1 MSSEP
6 GGPAAAS
13 LSQLLSGWL
22 PAQRWFPVRG
32 GSTLRRIGGIRL
44 AEDTE
49 SADEVQL
56 QLHVLAVTP
65 QARSEAGA
73 QAGRVAGGAAS
84 GETAGSGEGAVVVS
98 VPVALRTRE
107 LEGAQDALIGR
118 WEGPTGIRWVYDGTQ
133 DPAFLAAWLEMM
145 RRELPTADGRSGG
158 HSYADFADWPAFEAA
173 TLRARVLQG
182 EQSNTSVVVE
192 AGRGTL
198 ILKFFR
204 VLAAGANPDVEIGL
218 ALSAA
223 GSREVPVTY
232 GSVTAGWNRTGVPG
246 ASSDGVET
254 GQVCVLREFIT
265 GSRDAW
271 REATEA
277 AESGRDFTAEA
288 AGIGAATGRM
298 HRGLAEALGTRP
310 AGQPAGQSA
319 EQGRGPEVL
328 TALAGRLEWGWR
340 QAAPTVGADYEGA
353 FRAILESL
361 STPAV
366 VSALPP
372 LQRIHADYHLGQI
385 LVSPADPAET
395 GPDSGSTSGSTAG
408 FTSGSKAG
416 PTAGSEAG
424 LWRWTVLDFE
434 GEPLRVAEER
444 SGWDLPLRDVVGM
457 LRSLDYAGALSGA
470 PAWTG
475 PVQRAFLD
483 GYGRATGV
491 PVDTGSP
498 IFTALLLDKALY
510 EVVYELRHRPDWVE
524 VPAAAARNVLRGMA
538 GTATV
543 GYEDQPPQPGG
554 VPPQGRRTIQE
565 DAVERDDAAAT
576 AHAPGTAEVAGNV
589 LRPLEVHAE
598 VLDAVAHGRYHQP
611 HEVLGA
617 HLGES
622 GLVTFRVLRP
632 QAEQVSVALDDGTQ
646 VPLRPEYEGVWVG
659 TAEATEPGHVPGY
672 RLLVG
677 YPGGAA
683 TEQDDPYRYLP
694 TVGELDQHL
703 FREGRHETLWTML
716 GSRVRHYSSARG
728 EVTGT
733 SFAVWAPNATAV
745 RVKGDFNGWD
755 GHQHA
760 MRSMGDS
767 GIWEIFVP
775 GVGAGAVYKYAVL
788 GQDGHWRDKADPMA
802 RWTEV
807 PPATGSRVDDSRYS
821 FQDAAWMEQ
830 RAARDPHD
838 APMSVYEVHIGSWR
852 PGLSYRELADQL
864 VEYVSWQGFTHV
876 EFMPVAEHP
885 FGGSWGYQV
894 TGYYAP
900 TSRFGTPDDFK
911 YLVDRLHQAGI
922 GVLLDWVPAHFP
934 KDEWALARFDGQPLY
949 EYADPR
955 KGEHPDWGTLVFD
968 YGRTEVRNFLV
979 ANALYWLE
987 EFHIDGLRV
996 DAVASMLYLDY
1007 SREDGQWVPN
1017 QHGGNHNLEAI
1028 SFLQE
1033 TTATAYKRNPGIVM
1047 IAEESTAFSGVT
1059 APTSQDGLGFGLK
1072 WNMGWMHDS
1081 LTYLSEDPVNRK
1093 WHHSEMTFSLVYA
1106 WSENYVL
1113 PLSHDEVVHGKGSL
1127 LQKMPGDRWQ
1137 RLASLRA
1144 YYGYMW
1150 AHPGKQLLFMG
1161 SEFGQE
1167 SEWRESHGLDWW
1179 ATDSPQH
1186 KGLMKTVRDLN
1197 VLYRDSPELWS
1208 QDHEPAGFEWIDQN
1222 DGDRNIFSFIRWS
1235 TPDATGGQARP
1246 LVCLTNFSGNPH
1258 HGVRLGLPLVGEW
1271 EEALNTDASSYGG
1284 SGVGIVGGAESD
1296 TRARITAVGEPWHGQ
1311 PASVEIT
1318 VPPLATVYFRPV
1330 Q

>member
-1 MSSEP
+1 MTAAA
-6 GGPAAAS
+6 GGAAAQPAAS
-13 LSQLLSGWL
+13 LSQLLAGWL

-32 GSTLRRIGGIRL
+32 GVELHRAGGIRL
-44 AEDTE
+44 AEDAGATE
-49 SADEVQL
+49 PAGDVQL
-56 QLHVLAVTP
+56 QLHVLVAAPAGT
-65 QARSEAGA
+65 ARGDSE
-73 QAGRVAGGAAS
+73 V
-84 GETAGSGEGAVVVS
+84 SGEGAVVVS
-98 VPVALRTRE
+98 VPLALRSRE
-107 LEGAQDALIGR
+107 LEGAQAALIGR
-118 WEGPTGIRWVYDGTQ
+118 WEGRAGTRWVYDGTQ

-145 RRELPTADGRSGG
+145 RRELPTADGRSAG
-158 HSYADFADWPAFEAA
+158 HAYADFSGWPAFEAT
-173 TLRARVLQG
+173 TLRARVLEG
-182 EQSNTSVVVE
+182 EQSNTSVVVDTE
-192 AGRGTL
+192 RGAL

-223 GSREVPVTY
+223 GSREVPVTF
-232 GSVTAGWNRTGVPG
+232 GSVTAGWDRTG
-246 ASSDGVET
+246 ASDGATDGATGGVDT

-271 REATEA
+271 REATDA
-277 AESGRDFTAEA
+277 AAAGRDFTAEA
-288 AGIGAATGRM
+288 AGIGAATGRL
-298 HRGLAEALGTRP
+298 HRGLAEAFGTRTTGP
-310 AGQPAGQSA
+310 QAA
-319 EQGRGPEVL
+319 E
-328 TALAGRLEWGWR
+328 ALAALAERLAWGWR
-340 QAAPTVGADYEGA
+340 QAAEAVGEDYAGPVGAVIDSL
-353 FRAILESL
+353 RAPEL
-361 STPAV
+361 A
-366 VSALPP
+366 AGLPP
-372 LQRIHADYHLGQI
+372 LQRIHADYHLGQV
-385 LVSPADPAET
+385 LVSQDDQAGAE
-395 GPDSGSTSGSTAG
+395 P
-408 FTSGSKAG
+408 
-416 PTAGSEAG
+416 
-424 LWRWTVLDFE
+424 WRWTVLDFE
-434 GEPLRVAEER
+434 GEPLRAAHER

-470 PAWTG
+470 PGWTG
-475 PVQRAFLD
+475 PVQQAFLE
-483 GYGRATGV
+483 GYGRAAGGA
-491 PVDTGSP
+491 VDTASP
-498 IFTALLLDKALY
+498 VFAALMLDKALY
-510 EVVYELRHRPDWVE
+510 ETVYELRHRPDWVH
-524 VPAAAARNVLRGMA
+524 VPVAAARDVLRGRTA
-538 GTATV
+538 AATV
-543 GYEDQPPQPGG
+543 RTEDEPPPRGE
-554 VPPQGRRTIQE
+554 GRPHSQRTSQRTSQE
-565 DAVERDDAAAT
+565 DAVERDEASRAAKAPDAAEAADAIET
-576 AHAPGTAEVAGNV
+576 TGAPRGEA
-589 LRPLEVHAE
+589 RPLEIHAQ

-617 HLGES
+617 HLGDS
-622 GLVTFRVLRP
+622 GTVTFRVLRP
-632 QAEQVSVALDDGTQ
+632 QAEEVSVVLDDGTR
-646 VPLRPEYEGVWVG
+646 VPLRHEHEGVWVG
-659 TAEATEPGHVPGY
+659 TAPVIEEGHVPGY
-672 RLLVG
+672 SLSVA
-677 YPGGAA
+677 YPGIAA

-716 GSRVRHYSSARG
+716 GSRVRRYSSPGG
-728 EVTGT
+728 EVSGT

-755 GHQHA
+755 GRQHA

-775 GVGAGAVYKYAVL
+775 GVGAGAVYKYALL
-788 GQDGHWRDKADPMA
+788 GRDGHWRDKADPMA

-807 PPATGSRVDDSRYS
+807 PPATGSRVDDSRYA
-821 FQDAAWMEQ
+821 FGDAAWMEQ
-830 RAARDPHD
+830 RSTVDPHQG
-838 APMSVYEVHIGSWR
+838 PMSVYEVHIGSWR
-852 PGLSYRELADQL
+852 PGLGYRELADQL

-900 TSRFGTPDDFK
+900 TSRFGAPDDFK

-1033 TTATAYKRNPGIVM
+1033 TTATAYRRNPGIVM

-1059 APTSQDGLGFGLK
+1059 APTSHDGLGFGLK

-1081 LTYLSEDPVNRK
+1081 LSYLAEDPVNRK

-1127 LQKMPGDRWQ
+1127 LHKMPGDRWQ
-1137 RLASLRA
+1137 QLATLRA

-1167 SEWRESHGLDWW
+1167 SEWKESHGLDWW
-1179 ATDSPQH
+1179 FTDTPQH
-1186 KGLMKTVRDLN
+1186 KGLMKAVRDLN
-1197 VLYRDSPELWS
+1197 MLYRDAPELWS
-1208 QDHEPAGFEWIDQN
+1208 QDHDPAGFQWIDQN
-1222 DGDRNIFSFIRWS
+1222 DGDRNVFSFIRWS
-1235 TPDATGGQARP
+1235 APDAGGEAKP
-1246 LVCLTNFSGNPH
+1246 LVCLSNFSGNPH
-1258 HGVRLGLPLVGEW
+1258 HGVRLGLPFSGEW
-1271 EEALNTDASSYGG
+1271 EEVLNTDDSTYGG
-1284 SGVGIVGGAESD
+1284 SGTGTGGPLVATD
-1296 TRARITAVGEPWHGQ
+1296 EPRHGQ
-1311 PASVEIT
+1311 PASAELT

-1330 Q
+1330 R